1 MRESLLLH
9 STNIV
14 VYPNILLFMGLHYF
28 ISFAVFV
35 VQFSRCVLNGCLL
48 CNRRLVGTSGFEPP
62 TSRLSGVRSNHLSY
76 EPMQPVCV
84 PLLPTPTSS
93 FKKIGGDEEN
103 RTPDPLLA
111 RQVLSHLSYTP
122 TFAGFLRI
130 RLPLRILPD
139 PQN

>member
-1 MRESLLLH
+1 
-9 STNIV
+9 
-14 VYPNILLFMGLHYF
+14 
-28 ISFAVFV
+28 
-35 VQFSRCVLNGCLL
+35 
-48 CNRRLVGTSGFEPP
+48 
-62 TSRLSGVRSNHLSY
+62 
-76 EPMQPVCV
+76 MQPVCV

-93 FKKIGGDEEN
+93 PEKIGGDEEN

>member
-1 MRESLLLH
+1 
-9 STNIV
+9 
-14 VYPNILLFMGLHYF
+14 
-28 ISFAVFV
+28 
-35 VQFSRCVLNGCLL
+35 
-48 CNRRLVGTSGFEPP
+48 
-62 TSRLSGVRSNHLSY
+62 
-76 EPMQPVCV
+76 MQPVCV

-93 FKKIGGDEEN
+93 RKKIGGDEEN

-130 RLPLRILPD
+130 RLPLRILSD